1 MPRLSATLYALI
13 LWCAL
18 APGVNAASHKAD
30 AAMATQFAQ
39 TCMAALTRRDWPAG
53 LACIAPGS
61 LQSFADK
68 YLEARVL
75 PTYTEL
81 PTELRIAFGEGVTRA
96 ALQQKAPIDL
106 LSGALDGAIAN
117 SARNGRKLESFNLTA
132 ARVEHRIAEVYR
144 VHVRALV
151 VAQLSKRVEIVR
163 KFEVRLRVTSNG
175 PFMDVP
181 SAIVELLGL
190 D

>member
-1 MPRLSATLYALI
+1 M
-13 LWCAL
+13 CC
-18 APGVNAASHKAD
+18 V
-30 AAMATQFAQ
+30 
-39 TCMAALTRRDWPAG
+39 
-53 LACIAPGS
+53 
-61 LQSFADK
+61 
-68 YLEARVL
+68 
-75 PTYTEL
+75 
-81 PTELRIAFGEGVTRA
+81 
-96 ALQQKAPIDL
+96 
-106 LSGALDGAIAN
+106 N